1 MDNNKSET
9 FKKLKGIKEV
19 PDSLKEE
26 MKLFNKQKGLIKKT
40 LLTGAGSIPM
50 IAEKTGI
57 SPDTVIYVLMSM
69 FKFDEVEV
77 DKVDDMDEFFLY
89 RIKSEIKNGKN

>member
-1 MDNNKSET
+1 MDKNKSET
-9 FKKLKGIKEV
+9 FKKLRGVKEV

-40 LLTGAGSIPM
+40 LLTGPESIPM

-57 SPDTVIYVLMSM
+57 SSDEVIYILMSM
-69 FKFDEVEV
+69 LKFDEVEV

-89 RIKSEIKNGKN
+89 RIKSEIKNGEN